1 MKIPCLVRNRGM
13 WPPLSCIGALV
24 SQKTR
29 LLECDVVESFQIQMG
44 FSFPFLLA
52 NNLRSSLMIM
62 RTLSFYS
69 LVRRGYIRKVSL
81 QLV

>member
-1 MKIPCLVRNRGM
+1 MPCLVRDRVM

-29 LLECDVVESFQIQMG
+29 LLECDVVESFQLQMG
-44 FSFPFLLA
+44 LSFPFLLA
-52 NNLRSSLMIM
+52 NDLRSSLLIM
-62 RTLSFYS
+62 RTLSFSS
-69 LVRRGYIRKVSL
+69 LVRRGYIHKVSP